1 MRKSELNSYLSFAK
15 KLINVSE
22 KIVKQNTPSKIKV
35 NFKIDRSPVTKIDM
49 QVERS
54 LRKLISQ
61 KFPEHGIYGEE
72 YQNKNLRSDFVWVI
86 DPIDGTKNF
95 INGNG
100 NYGTLLSLCHQG
112 VPIIGIINCPQLKK
126 RWIGIKNHG
135 AFCNNQKLKK
145 ISSDQSLKELFFSTS
160 GMTAYQD
167 SSKNKKYRSLAKKT
181 QYITFGGD
189 CVQYGLLAERR
200 IPFVVES
207 YLKPFDYLPL
217 VNVIEETGGIITDFS
232 GNEIFYGKKDFKN
245 TSIILK
251 RKKDLNNG

>member
-22 KIVKQNTPSKIKV
+22 KIVKKNTLTKIKV
-35 NFKIDRSPVTKIDM
+35 NFKIDQSPVTKIDM

-61 KFPEHGIYGEE
+61 KYPEHGIYGEE
-72 YQNKNLRSDFVWVI
+72 YQNKNLQSDFIWVI

-100 NYGTLLSLCHQG
+100 NYGTLLALCHQG
-112 VPIIGIINCPQLKK
+112 VPIIGIINSPQLKK

-160 GMTAYQD
+160 GMTAFQD

-189 CVQYGLLAERR
+189 CVQYGLLAEKR
-200 IPFVVES
+200 IPFVIES
-207 YLKPFDYLPL
+207 FLKPFDFLPL
-217 VNVIEETGGIITDFS
+217 VNVIEETGGIITDWH
-232 GNEIFYGKKDFKN
+232 GKSLDFHSN
-245 TSIILK
+245 GDVVASISAKAHKQFLK
-251 RKKDLNNG
+251 L

>member
-1 MRKSELNSYLSFAK
+1 
-15 KLINVSE
+15 
-22 KIVKQNTPSKIKV
+22 
-35 NFKIDRSPVTKIDM
+35 M

-61 KFPEHGIYGEE
+61 KYPEHGIYGEE
-72 YQNKNLRSDFVWVI
+72 YQNKKFDLNLYGLSI
-86 DPIDGTKNF
+86 PLMEQKTF

-100 NYGTLLSLCHQG
+100 NYGTLLALCHQG
-112 VPIIGIINCPQLKK
+112 APIIGIINCPQLKK

-145 ISSDQSLKELFFSTS
+145 VSSDQSLKELFFSTS

-189 CVQYGLLAERR
+189 CVQYGLLAEKR

-207 YLKPFDYLPL
+207 FLKTL
-217 VNVIEETGGIITDFS
+217 
-232 GNEIFYGKKDFKN
+232 
-245 TSIILK
+245 
-251 RKKDLNNG
+251 